1 MTNVSNMS
9 SNVSFSHP
17 ADSEVSQVNEQEELV
32 NLRGSR
38 SRLSRYVDVQIDGN
52 TLYAFH
58 SQGCQLI
65 SFEGEERPPR
75 QAEILMA
82 LQNLGV
88 NMRGIRGLQ
97 NTGKNDYTLYPVD
110 KEIKLLNFD
119 TFDVLGRKAKVLEAP
134 PFTLQIGPR
143 TVDIH
148 ITELPLD
155 VEEDELLNK
164 IFTRFNVR
172 ASACK

>member
-1 MTNVSNMS
+1 MK
-9 SNVSFSHP
+9 
-17 ADSEVSQVNEQEELV
+17 NEQEELV

-38 SRLSRYVDVQIDGN
+38 SRLSRYFEVQIDGN

-65 SFEGEERPPR
+65 TFEGQERPPR
-75 QAEILMA
+75 QAKILMA

-88 NMRGIRGLQ
+88 NMKGIRGLQ
-97 NTGKNDYTLYPVD
+97 NAGRNDYMLYPVV

-119 TFDVLGRKAKVLEAP
+119 TFDVLGRKAKVLAAP
-134 PFTLQIGPR
+134 PFTRQIRPR

-148 ITELPLD
+148 ITGLPLD
-155 VEEDELLNK
+155 VEEDELLNT
-164 IFTRFNVR
+164 IF
-172 ASACK
+172 